1 MSECAVC
8 LDKFSLVEDIS
19 VVSCGHCFH
28 RACIEKWGKTP
39 SGTTCRARAYPPCPE
54 CRAPFSLA
62 AQPRGCIV
70 PKLHLSGLTLVKTDE
85 FSAWKKSADDA
96 ADHQARAGNAEKELR
111 EEKTKTDLLRANLID
126 FAEKLNAK
134 KEECKAQEKSL
145 QDLNAACM
153 KFEAAS
159 EKEATLLK
167 KECLDKEKEISAAHE
182 RIKGMEENHRQHRE
196 IAENMTKLYDQEAQ
210 LRSATEEQLV
220 DCQAR
225 LREAEKYAQERNDDI
240 DFLEGT
246 LFEEFEKS
254 KSELVDRADLLTN
267 QVSAMR
273 IQEERY
279 ASETRRRE
287 DLIRELRDRLVESQ
301 RHCKEEN
308 GNLIGMA
315 GLVRS
320 FFASSET
327 ISTHNS
333 YDLDEAQIASFY
345 DTADDND
352 NDSIEIIDEEP
363 ADCEVEESVCQAEEE
378 EELTGDHSA
387 KAGNVERSV
396 NYIAPVCV
404 SPVSSMVT
412 CGNGRKATSRKR
424 DADFV
429 STMERM
435 LDQGLK
441 AASAPSEA
449 EFSKT
454 IKVVKECTDPASSA
468 SAFDSVSAFLSS
480 TFPSPHYDHY
490 VRTVIEELTPL
501 LRLCFADVPAFDGGI
516 GDGRVDLVC
525 SALRLVAFLL
535 LSRPGIAQS
544 LVGEIGMIPILT
556 RLLRFDVQRIK
567 LLALTLL
574 DIVANR
580 PAFDFKV
587 PAFSVSHLSSLFRD
601 SSLVQSAVTTLIH
614 GISKGKRFFRWQ
626 PVLDQLWKDSRLRDV
641 TKQFLLDLLRV
652 DGSLQA

>member
-246 LFEEFEKS
+246 LFEEFEK
-254 KSELVDRADLLTN
+254 RW
-267 QVSAMR
+267 
-273 IQEERY
+273 
-279 ASETRRRE
+279 
-287 DLIRELRDRLVESQ
+287 
-301 RHCKEEN
+301 
-308 GNLIGMA
+308 
-315 GLVRS
+315 
-320 FFASSET
+320 
-327 ISTHNS
+327 
-333 YDLDEAQIASFY
+333 
-345 DTADDND
+345 
-352 NDSIEIIDEEP
+352 
-363 ADCEVEESVCQAEEE
+363 
-378 EELTGDHSA
+378 
-387 KAGNVERSV
+387 
-396 NYIAPVCV
+396 
-404 SPVSSMVT
+404 
-412 CGNGRKATSRKR
+412 
-424 DADFV
+424 
-429 STMERM
+429 
-435 LDQGLK
+435 
-441 AASAPSEA
+441 
-449 EFSKT
+449 
-454 IKVVKECTDPASSA
+454 
-468 SAFDSVSAFLSS
+468 
-480 TFPSPHYDHY
+480 
-490 VRTVIEELTPL
+490 
-501 LRLCFADVPAFDGGI
+501 
-516 GDGRVDLVC
+516 
-525 SALRLVAFLL
+525 
-535 LSRPGIAQS
+535 
-544 LVGEIGMIPILT
+544 IPIS
-556 RLLRFDVQRIK
+556 DEK
-567 LLALTLL
+567 
-574 DIVANR
+574 NE
-580 PAFDFKV
+580 AF
-587 PAFSVSHLSSLFRD
+587 
-601 SSLVQSAVTTLIH
+601 
-614 GISKGKRFFRWQ
+614 
-626 PVLDQLWKDSRLRDV
+626 
-641 TKQFLLDLLRV
+641 
-652 DGSLQA
+652 